1 MQFFGSLAL
10 FIKQFDKA
18 KAEIHKIEQSKARQA
33 RLEKIKQEASP
44 SKSKNLAKKVV
55 GGNNLNFNLNQKKAV
70 RKKLDGGAGGV
81 EVGAFSKEVGWVEH
95 RRRCLHFV
103 QGPSWAHSNRH
114 QDWLVHLRMA

>member
-1 MQFFGSLAL
+1 M

-81 EVGAFSKEVGWVEH
+81 EVGIAVEVEVEVEAEDETPAMSFVANSESLRKTPS
-95 RRRCLHFV
+95 RRNSVL
-103 QGPSWAHSNRH
+103 
-114 QDWLVHLRMA
+114 

>member
-1 MQFFGSLAL
+1 MAL

-81 EVGAFSKEVGWVEH
+81 EVGIAVEVEVEVEVEAEDETPAMSFVANSESLRKTPS
-95 RRRCLHFV
+95 RRNSVL
-103 QGPSWAHSNRH
+103 
-114 QDWLVHLRMA
+114 